1 MFFFTLAGCKSN
13 SIEIISTNQ
22 IVLSDNLQSFEFE
35 IKTTFEDLILVKV
48 ENNDKF
54 EYELIQTDN
63 GYKLN
68 LILFSPKTFS
78 NLTFKTKDQEYICN
92 IGHIEVLTKQLS
104 NIDYINIVID
114 DNEIYIYNKLDKY
127 IEIEEIK
134 VYGGDYL
141 QSINYSKFIDPKKL
155 TYLGNVYYMYDV
167 YVLYIQFTYNN
178 QIYEQYFQIK
188 NLTNF

>member
-1 MFFFTLAGCKSN
+1 MVILLKYLLIIMFFFTLAGCKSN

-78 NLTFKTKDQEYICN
+78 NLTFKTKDKEYICN

-114 DNEIYIYNKLDKY
+114 DNEIYIYNKLDK
-127 IEIEEIK
+127 
-134 VYGGDYL
+134 
-141 QSINYSKFIDPKKL
+141 
-155 TYLGNVYYMYDV
+155 
-167 YVLYIQFTYNN
+167 
-178 QIYEQYFQIK
+178 
-188 NLTNF
+188 